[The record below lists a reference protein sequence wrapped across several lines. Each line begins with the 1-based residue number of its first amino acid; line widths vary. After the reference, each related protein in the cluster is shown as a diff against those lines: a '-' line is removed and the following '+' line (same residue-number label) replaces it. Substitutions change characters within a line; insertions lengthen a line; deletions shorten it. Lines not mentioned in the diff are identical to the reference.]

1 MKGEGNIPLSP
12 CGGFSVGWSEAK
24 PERCG
29 SDFTPLL
36 SPPSAG
42 RARIIQEGERNT
54 KCRVRGQIG
63 LIFCVSLTPPRNLR
77 FRSSHKGR
85 IFVFWG
91 LLRLRLAM
99 TFNFL
104 SIRKK
109 QNTLKPDNVTKCKC
123 KFKNA

>member
-24 PERCG
+24 PVRCG
-29 SDFTPLL
+29 SDVTPLL
-36 SPPSAG
+36 SPPSAPPSAG
-42 RARIIQEGERNT
+42 LARIIQEGEGGT

-85 IFVFWG
+85 IFVFLG
-91 LLRLRLAM
+91 IASPPAR
-99 TFNFL
+99 ND
-104 SIRKK
+104 I
-109 QNTLKPDNVTKCKC
+109 
-123 KFKNA
+123 